1 MKSRCYKKIY
11 VRFGEIKKEK
21 YFSRQFSF
29 RKVTMKCD
37 CFVKYSLHVWDCYE
51 NSLVSV
57 IYKEIQKID

>member
-11 VRFGEIKKEK
+11 VRFGERKKEK
-21 YFSRQFSF
+21 YFSF